1 LNKEPKESK
10 LEVGRRGLLLV
21 ISSPSGAGKTTLS
34 RMLLESDRNIIM
46 SVSVTTRP
54 QRPGEVEGVD
64 YKFISK
70 DRFDAMRDRGELL
83 ESAEVFGHWYGT
95 PRLPVEKSLS
105 MGRDVLFD
113 IDWQGTQQLAEVM
126 WEDLVTIFILPPSA
140 EVLHDRLINRA
151 QDAMVV
157 VAKRMAEASKE
168 ISHWAEYDYVIIN
181 QDLEVAGREISMIL
195 AAERLKR
202 KRRTGLAT
210 FVRSLTEKL

>member
-1 LNKEPKESK
+1 
-10 LEVGRRGLLLV
+10 
-21 ISSPSGAGKTTLS
+21 
-34 RMLLESDRNIIM
+34 M

-126 WEDLVTIFILPPSA
+126 REDLVTIFILPPSA